1 MVKEMIDLEE
11 AKRIFDQ
18 YLDDYDRTDDKIHLK
33 IAHTYCVLKAA
44 DEICRGKGLEKRI
57 TSWLC

>member
-33 IAHTYCVLKAA
+33 QNDRDYTFSL
-44 DEICRGKGLEKRI
+44 DE
-57 TSWLC
+57 W